1 MQISDDKQG
10 EIVFLHRVTPGCIG
24 RSYGVHVAKL
34 AGMPPGIVRRAEE
47 VLQYLESGKDHA
59 GTQLVFAQNG
69 HMKEALQYALTPRK
83 EEGELV
89 ADSNGQYKAG
99 ENGQHNLEVAY
110 NAPYRTQLVATSKSR
125 YAWQSEEARFV
136 AHALEQSNGRESDL
150 DSIDLCAI
158 TPLDALNL
166 LFLMQKNRNKN

>member
-1 MQISDDKQG
+1 MA
-10 EIVFLHRVTPGCIG
+10 PGCIG

-69 HMKEALQYALTPRK
+69 HTEEGLQYALTPRND
-83 EEGELV
+83 EGKMV
-89 ADSNGQYKAG
+89 ADGNGQYKAG
-99 ENGQHNLEVAY
+99 ENGQHNLEAAY
-110 NAPYRTQLVATSKSR
+110 NAPYSAQVVATSKSR

-166 LFLMQKNRNKN
+166 LFVIQKNRNKN